1 MPRAKGHVVLDMA
14 LSQFSYGAVA
24 AYRMRG
30 EQLPVAGG
38 FDAAG
43 HLTQDPAAIEASKR
57 PLPIGY
63 WKGSGL
69 ALMLDMVA
77 TMQSGGC
84 ATFEI
89 PTDSERETKLSQI
102 FIAINA
108 QSSEQSD
115 TSTSVADQIIDH
127 LQSQAALSGEQ
138 VRYPGEHTLQT
149 RKEDLEKGIPVEP
162 TIWREVH
169 ALT

>member
-1 MPRAKGHVVLDMA
+1 MA
-14 LSQFSYGAVA
+14 MSQFSYAAVA
-24 AYRMRG
+24 SYRMRG

-69 ALMLDMVA
+69 ALMLHMVA
-77 TMQSGGC
+77 TMLSGGC

-115 TSTSVADQIIDH
+115 TSTTCNHKQPCPVNKCD
-127 LQSQAALSGEQ
+127 
-138 VRYPGEHTLQT
+138 
-149 RKEDLEKGIPVEP
+149 IPVS
-162 TIWREVH
+162 TRCKREKKILRK
-169 ALT
+169 AFQ